1 MNFSIS
7 VNLDL
12 PNVILLKLWFISIQ
26 RKRSASQYIKG
37 PQRNWS
43 MYDQRDRWSTYER
56 IISADMI
63 LLVQGFGQSHLLLDI
78 QATTYTSELT
88 FLKKKMS
95 KASKLLLMT
104 LLSYEMVICC
114 IL

>member
-7 VNLDL
+7 VKFDL

-43 MYDQRDRWSTYER
+43 MYDQRDRWSTYR
-56 IISADMI
+56 TISADMI
-63 LLVQGFGQSHLLLDI
+63 VLVQGFGQSHLLLDI
-78 QATTYTSELT
+78 QVTTFHISSELT

-104 LLSYEMVICC
+104 LLYIKW
-114 IL
+114 